1 MPQTENISFRAWKL
15 SIKARFRQARHVMGL
30 AIEPA
35 RQGLIYVLEFYIS
48 RVSGSK
54 TSLEKFTVEE
64 GTLDDARAQ
73 AKSIMRNVKFDGAM
87 ANLCIVRA
95 KGGAIVC
102 EVKPDERRL

>member
-1 MPQTENISFRAWKL
+1 MLWGRA
-15 SIKARFRQARHVMGL
+15 F
-30 AIEPA
+30 EPA

-48 RVSGSK
+48 RVGGSK

-87 ANLCIVRA
+87 ANLCVVKA

-102 EVKPDERRL
+102 EVKPDGSRP